1 MQAARPMRSSG
12 CWTSTTS
19 SLRSTTNSKQTMS
32 DTPRTDEAVSQI
44 LQTSQ
49 HERVKADFARELE
62 RELIQ
67 LYEQYDELVADHRA
81 VIDQCNVSELQAGV
95 LKNKLTPL
103 EAENAE
109 LRRTH
114 QGGQTGVECAEL
126 AAQNHTLRVQLSK
139 AIEERKNYFKE
150 IEFLREEINQLRL
163 QQRVS

>member
-1 MQAARPMRSSG
+1 
-12 CWTSTTS
+12 
-19 SLRSTTNSKQTMS
+19 MS
-32 DTPRTDEAVSQI
+32 DTPRTDEAVKQL

-49 HERVKADFARELE
+49 YERVKADFARELE

-67 LYEQYDELVADHRA
+67 LYEQYDELISDHRA
-81 VIDQCNVSELQAGV
+81 VVDQCNVSELRAGV
-95 LKNKLTPL
+95 LQNKLTPL

-126 AAQNHTLRVQLSK
+126 AAQNHALRVQLSE
-139 AIEERKNYFKE
+139 ASTQRANYFQE
-150 IEFLREEINQLRL
+150 IQNLREEISRLRW

>member
-1 MQAARPMRSSG
+1 MRCAPSYAIMP
-12 CWTSTTS
+12 CNT
-19 SLRSTTNSKQTMS
+19 
-32 DTPRTDEAVSQI
+32 
-44 LQTSQ
+44 
-49 HERVKADFARELE
+49 RVKADFARELE

-95 LKNKLTPL
+95 LQNKLTPL

-126 AAQNHTLRVQLSK
+126 VAQNHALRKQLS
-139 AIEERKNYFKE
+139 ETSEQRKSYFQE
-150 IEFLREEINQLRL
+150 IQNLREEISRLRW
-163 QQRVS
+163 QQPAS

>member
-1 MQAARPMRSSG
+1 
-12 CWTSTTS
+12 
-19 SLRSTTNSKQTMS
+19 MS
-32 DTPRTDEAVSQI
+32 DTPRTDEAIKQL

-67 LYEQYDELVADHRA
+67 LYEQYDELVSDHRA
-81 VIDQCNVSELQAGV
+81 VVDQCNVSELRVGV
-95 LKNKLTPL
+95 LQNKLTPL

-126 AAQNHTLRVQLSK
+126 AAQNHALRVQLSK
-139 AIEERKNYFKE
+139 AVEERKNYFKE
-150 IEFLREEINQLRL
+150 IESLWEEISRLRS
-163 QQRVS
+163 QQRAS

>member
-1 MQAARPMRSSG
+1 VAE
-12 CWTSTTS
+12 
-19 SLRSTTNSKQTMS
+19 KQPMS
-32 DTPRTDEAVSQI
+32 DTPRTDAAVKQL

-81 VIDQCNVSELQAGV
+81 VIDQCNVSELQVGV
-95 LKNKLTPL
+95 LQNKLTPL

-126 AAQNHTLRVQLSK
+126 AAQNHDLRVQLSK
-139 AIEERKNYFKE
+139 AVEERKNYFKE
-150 IEFLREEINQLRL
+150 IESLWREINQLQS

>member
-1 MQAARPMRSSG
+1 
-12 CWTSTTS
+12 
-19 SLRSTTNSKQTMS
+19 MS
-32 DTPRTDEAVSQI
+32 DTPRTDEAIKQL

-95 LKNKLTPL
+95 LQNKLTPL

-109 LRRTH
+109 LQRTH

-126 AAQNHTLRVQLSK
+126 AAQNHALRVQLSK
-139 AIEERKNYFKE
+139 AVEERKNYFKE
-150 IEFLREEINQLRL
+150 IESLWREINQLRS
-163 QQRVS
+163 QRQVS

>member
-1 MQAARPMRSSG
+1 
-12 CWTSTTS
+12 
-19 SLRSTTNSKQTMS
+19 MS

-67 LYEQYDELVADHRA
+67 LYEQYDELVADHRS

-95 LKNKLTPL
+95 LQNKLTPL

-126 AAQNHTLRVQLSK
+126 AAQNHALRVQLSK
-139 AIEERKNYFKE
+139 AVEERKNYFKE
-150 IEFLREEINQLRL
+150 IESLWREINQLRS
-163 QQRVS
+163 QQRAS

>member
-1 MQAARPMRSSG
+1 
-12 CWTSTTS
+12 
-19 SLRSTTNSKQTMS
+19 MS

-95 LKNKLTPL
+95 LQNKLTPL

-126 AAQNHTLRVQLSK
+126 AAQNHALRVQLSK
-139 AIEERKNYFKE
+139 AVEERKNYFKE
-150 IEFLREEINQLRL
+150 IESLWEEINQLRSL
-163 QQRVS
+163 QRAS

>member
-1 MQAARPMRSSG
+1 MAEEQP
-12 CWTSTTS
+12 
-19 SLRSTTNSKQTMS
+19 MS

-49 HERVKADFARELE
+49 HERVRADFARELE

-95 LKNKLTPL
+95 LQNKLTPL
-103 EAENAE
+103 EPENAE

-126 AAQNHTLRVQLSK
+126 AAQNHALRVQLSK
-139 AIEERKNYFKE
+139 AVEERKNYFKE
-150 IEFLREEINQLRL
+150 IESLWREINQLRS
-163 QQRVS
+163 QRQVS

>member
-1 MQAARPMRSSG
+1 
-12 CWTSTTS
+12 
-19 SLRSTTNSKQTMS
+19 MS

-49 HERVKADFARELE
+49 HERVRADFARELE

-95 LKNKLTPL
+95 LQNKLTPL
-103 EAENAE
+103 EPENAE

-126 AAQNHTLRVQLSK
+126 AAQNHALRVQLSK
-139 AIEERKNYFKE
+139 AVEERKNYFKE
-150 IEFLREEINQLRL
+150 IESLWREINQLRS
-163 QQRVS
+163 QRQVS

>member
-1 MQAARPMRSSG
+1 
-12 CWTSTTS
+12 
-19 SLRSTTNSKQTMS
+19 MS
-32 DTPRTDEAVSQI
+32 DTPRTDEAVKQI

-67 LYEQYDELVADHRA
+67 LYEQYDELMADHRA
-81 VIDQCNVSELQAGV
+81 VVDECNVSQLQAGV
-95 LKNKLTPL
+95 LQNKLTPL

-139 AIEERKNYFKE
+139 AVEERKNYFKE
-150 IEFLREEINQLRL
+150 IESLWREINQLRSL
-163 QQRVS
+163 QRAS

>member
-1 MQAARPMRSSG
+1 
-12 CWTSTTS
+12 
-19 SLRSTTNSKQTMS
+19 MS

-95 LKNKLTPL
+95 LQNKLTPL

-126 AAQNHTLRVQLSK
+126 AAQNHALRVQLSK
-139 AIEERKNYFKE
+139 AVEERKNYFKE
-150 IEFLREEINQLRL
+150 IESLWREINQLRS

>member
-1 MQAARPMRSSG
+1 
-12 CWTSTTS
+12 
-19 SLRSTTNSKQTMS
+19 MS

-95 LKNKLTPL
+95 LQNKLTPL

-126 AAQNHTLRVQLSK
+126 AAQNHALRVQLSK
-139 AIEERKNYFKE
+139 AVEERKNYFKE
-150 IEFLREEINQLRL
+150 IESLWQEINQLRS
-163 QQRVS
+163 QQRAS

>member
-1 MQAARPMRSSG
+1 
-12 CWTSTTS
+12 
-19 SLRSTTNSKQTMS
+19 MS

-95 LKNKLTPL
+95 LQNKLTPL

-126 AAQNHTLRVQLSK
+126 AAQNHALRVQLSK
-139 AIEERKNYFKE
+139 AVEERKNYFKE
-150 IEFLREEINQLRL
+150 IESLWREINQLRS
-163 QQRVS
+163 QRQVS

>member
-1 MQAARPMRSSG
+1 
-12 CWTSTTS
+12 
-19 SLRSTTNSKQTMS
+19 MS

-95 LKNKLTPL
+95 LQNKLTPL

-126 AAQNHTLRVQLSK
+126 AAQNHDLRVQLSK
-139 AIEERKNYFKE
+139 AVEERKNYFKE
-150 IEFLREEINQLRL
+150 IESLWEEINQLRS
-163 QQRVS
+163 QQRAS

>member
-1 MQAARPMRSSG
+1 
-12 CWTSTTS
+12 
-19 SLRSTTNSKQTMS
+19 MS
-32 DTPRTDEAVSQI
+32 DTPRTDAAVKQL

-81 VIDQCNVSELQAGV
+81 VIDQCNVSELQVGV
-95 LKNKLTPL
+95 LQNKLTPL

-126 AAQNHTLRVQLSK
+126 AAQNHDLRVQLSK
-139 AIEERKNYFKE
+139 AVEERKNYFKE
-150 IEFLREEINQLRL
+150 IESLWREINQLQS